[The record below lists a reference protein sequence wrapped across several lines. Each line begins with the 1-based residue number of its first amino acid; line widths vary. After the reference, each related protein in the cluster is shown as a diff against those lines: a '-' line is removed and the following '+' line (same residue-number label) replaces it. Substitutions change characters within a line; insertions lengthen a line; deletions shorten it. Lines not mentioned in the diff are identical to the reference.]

1 MRKSKKVFVP
11 LVDLDLQ
18 FQQLEKELTN
28 VLHEVASGSAFIRGK
43 KLEEFEQSFAEYHFA
58 QHAIGVGSG
67 TDALELAV
75 KALMLRPGDE
85 VITVPNTWISTV
97 FAVCKGGGKP
107 VFVDVD
113 PDTYQIDPNKLEEAI
128 NKKTKAVIPVHLFGH
143 PSPMTEISDICAS
156 KNIRIIE
163 DVAQATLAKYD
174 DNLTGTTGDIGCF
187 SFYPSKPLGGF
198 GDGGMVITNNNGY
211 ADYIRQ
217 LSDYGQKNPYVHEH
231 IGYNSRLDNI
241 QAAILSKKLPHT
253 DSWNAKRIKAA
264 LLYDKKLSHLGIK
277 TPTTLPNAL
286 HIFHLYVIEVENRDK
301 ILYYLRDNGVMAQ
314 VHYPKVVHLQNCFN
328 YLGYKKGDFPVA
340 EAAADRILSLP
351 IYAEILEEQIDIVIE
366 TLAKALGKV

>member
-1 MRKSKKVFVP
+1 MRKSKKIFVP
-11 LVDLDLQ
+11 LVDLNLQ
-18 FQQLEKELTN
+18 FQQLENELMN
-28 VLHEVASGSAFIRGK
+28 ALHEVASNSSFIRGE
-43 KLEEFEQSFAEYHFA
+43 KLEQFEQSFAKYHSV

-75 KALMLRPGDE
+75 KALKLEPGDE

-97 FAVCKGGGKP
+97 FAICHGGGKP

-113 PDTYQIDPNKLEEAI
+113 PDTYQIDPNKLMKAI

-143 PSPMTEISDICAS
+143 PSPMTEIVEICAG
-156 KNIRIIE
+156 KNILIIE
-163 DVAQATLAKYD
+163 DVAQATLARYD

-198 GDGGMVITNNNGY
+198 GDGGMVITNNDIY
-211 ADYIRQ
+211 ANYIRQ
-217 LSDYGQKNPYVHEH
+217 LSNYGQKTTYVHEH

-241 QAAILSKKLPHT
+241 QAAILSKKLPYT
-253 DSWNAKRIKAA
+253 ESWNADRKKAA
-264 LLYDKKLSHLGIK
+264 LLYDEKLSHLGVK
-277 TPTTLPNAL
+277 TPTTLPNAE

-301 ILYYLRDNGVMAQ
+301 ILNYLRANGVMAQ